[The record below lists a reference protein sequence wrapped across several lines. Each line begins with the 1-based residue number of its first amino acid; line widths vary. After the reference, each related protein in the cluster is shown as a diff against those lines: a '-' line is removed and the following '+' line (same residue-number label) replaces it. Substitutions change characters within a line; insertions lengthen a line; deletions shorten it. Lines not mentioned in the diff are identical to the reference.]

1 MTDLD
6 KAKELLLK
14 GYTCVLVKGEDILT
28 SQKAGI
34 APMIDILNEG
44 IDMQNFSVA
53 DKIVGR
59 SAAFLFVKAKISAV
73 YGEVLSKGGKSV
85 LEDHGIPCEYGELVD
100 IIINR
105 KKTGICPMEETV
117 QNTENCEEAFLLL
130 NQKLKSLREQK
141 YK

>member
-59 SAAFLFVKAKISAV
+59 AAAFLFVKAKISAV

-100 IIINR
+100 NIINR

-117 QNTENCEEAFLLL
+117 QNDENCEEAVLLL

>member
-6 KAKELLLK
+6 RAKEYLLQ

-34 APMIDILNEG
+34 APMIDFLNEG
-44 IDMQNFSVA
+44 VDMQNFSVA

-59 SAAFLFVKAKISAV
+59 AAAFLFVKAKISAV
-73 YGEVLSKGGKSV
+73 YGEVLSRGAKKV
-85 LEDHGIPCEYGELVD
+85 LEDHGISCEYGELVD
-100 IIINR
+100 NIINR

-117 QNTENCEEAFLLL
+117 QNAENCEEAFLLL

>member
-59 SAAFLFVKAKISAV
+59 AAAFLLVKAKISAV

-85 LEDHGIPCEYGELVD
+85 LEDHGISCEYGELVD
-100 IIINR
+100 NIINR

-117 QNTENCEEAFLLL
+117 QNAENCEEAFLLL